1 MSCRSTALRR
11 FIDQPLLSPHVSS
24 GHDHAVPGA
33 SNEQSLKWALLLTGG
48 FLIAEVVG
56 GALLN
61 SLALIS
67 DAAHMF
73 TDAAALAIALAAIR
87 IARRPADDRRTFGY
101 HRFEILAAAFN
112 ALLLFAVAGYILY
125 EAWQRWDSPPEVQ
138 TTGVMVVAAL
148 GMLVN
153 LASMRLLRAGKSSSL
168 NIKGAYLE
176 VWSDLLGSI
185 GVLVGA
191 VVIRITGWQWVD
203 PLIAV
208 AIGLWVLPRTWVLLG
223 DTLNILLEGV
233 PEGIDLAEVRR
244 SLLAIDGV
252 TDLHDLHVWALTSGK
267 PSLSVHLVHQTVP
280 GDAGQLLASSRAL
293 LAERHGI
300 RHTTIQLET
309 EPCAQALAD
318 AADEGGIHGP
328 SSGDV
333 RVPR

>member
-1 MSCRSTALRR
+1 MS
-11 FIDQPLLSPHVSS
+11 SS
-24 GHDHAVPGA
+24 HDHAAAGA
-33 SNEQSLKWALLLTGG
+33 SNERSLMWALLLTSG
-48 FLIAEVVG
+48 FLVAEVVG
-56 GALLN
+56 SVLLN

-112 ALLLFAVAGYILY
+112 ALLLFGVAGYILY
-125 EAWQRWDSPPEVQ
+125 EAWQRWDAPPEVQ

-148 GMLVN
+148 GMVVN
-153 LASMRLLRAGKSSSL
+153 LASMRLLRAGKGSSL

-208 AIGLWVLPRTWVLLG
+208 AIGLWVLPRTWVLLR

-233 PEGIDLAEVRR
+233 PEGIDMAEVRR
-244 SLLAIDGV
+244 SLLAIDGI
-252 TDLHDLHVWALTSGK
+252 TGLHELHVWALTSGT
-267 PSLSVHLVHQTVP
+267 PSLSVHLVHRTMS
-280 GDAGQLLASSRAL
+280 GGAGQLLASCRSVL
-293 LAERHGI
+293 SERHGI

-309 EPCAQALAD
+309 EPCAQAQAD
-318 AADEGGIHGP
+318 AADEGGLHAP
-328 SSGDV
+328 FTGDV
-333 RVPR
+333 RAPG